1 MESFLSKVN
10 KFQIYTQRLDYCLM
24 EKMRNVS
31 YKDWQ
36 PFFQK
41 KTKKQ
46 NLVKKREKRMMQMIY

>member
-1 MESFLSKVN
+1 
-10 KFQIYTQRLDYCLM
+10 M